1 MAGENREAFGQ
12 RGIGIALDFHDQKK
26 VAGVRV
32 RHPHD
37 EVRGHGDDLVF
48 EGNGLEGPGIGPVSE
63 SRAPDEQRGLGILG
77 SDCPAAAID
86 FLPGLREGSREVVRS
101 VQ

>member
-1 MAGENREAFGQ
+1 MAGENRESFGQ

-48 EGNGLEGPGIGPVSE
+48 EGNGLEGPGIGTT
-63 SRAPDEQRGLGILG
+63 
-77 SDCPAAAID
+77 
-86 FLPGLREGSREVVRS
+86 REVTCQGSPEVLQDGPGKL
-101 VQ
+101 VLVIPGGGFVVTILYHI